1 MQPVVA
7 KLERKCA
14 GDIVFIHADVDQSK
28 YRALA
33 SEYRVNAI
41 PRFVLLNP
49 AGKVVKQ
56 WAGTTSAQEFDKQV
70 AQICAGTP

>member
-7 KLERKCA
+7 NLEKQCA
-14 GDIVFIHADVDQSK
+14 GSVTFIHADMDQRK
-28 YRALA
+28 YQEMV

-49 AGKVVKQ
+49 SRKVIKQ
-56 WAGTTSAQEFDKQV
+56 WVGTTSRGEFDQSMGS
-70 AQICAGTP
+70 ICASQ